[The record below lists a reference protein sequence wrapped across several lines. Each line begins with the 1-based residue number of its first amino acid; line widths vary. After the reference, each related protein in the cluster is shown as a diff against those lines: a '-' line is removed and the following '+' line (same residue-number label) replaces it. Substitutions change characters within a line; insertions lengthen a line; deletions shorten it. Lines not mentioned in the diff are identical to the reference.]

1 MADITMC
8 KSEGCPLADTC
19 YRKQAKSNEYM
30 QSYAYFLKEDKTCEY
45 YWKTSN
51 KQNNEKP

>member
-8 KSEGCPLADTC
+8 KSEGCPLAETC
-19 YRKQAKSNEYM
+19 YRKQAKREIY
-30 QSYAYFLKEDKTCEY
+30 QSYAYFLKEDKTCDY

-51 KQNNEKP
+51 KQNNEQP